1 MASNIAAT
9 SSIASGT
16 SCSNP
21 YKKVPITANMPATE
35 LTATVANTERPSANA
50 KRAPPTRPIPSPTN
64 AIPAPKASTD
74 TVAAVSPHAINAIT
88 PNAAARASIP
98 IASVLR
104 SILPNM
110 AIGAISRL
118 RATAVSNIPAPPIPP
133 AIHAACARTITPTAT
148 ASIPTPRV
156 FQSIS
161 PSALRGAT
169 KSPTARAIIAI
180 PIPDRNRSVPF
191 ITYAMPEKPASTAI
205 TTPSPLSSSPASIP
219 DICLMAATISIMAPA
234 VTTRATPVPMPSAAL
249 FVFSR
254 NAAIANIIDP
264 SAATAVNS
272 LIESISARLSKAP
285 AIIRT
290 ATAKASTKP
299 ADVATP
305 VGLDAILLI
314 APVKAITIVT
324 IAATA
329 LIIAPGSIVDM
340 SLSAPAIIKVA
351 APSPAIIN
359 AMFKASPNEKSN
371 AVRLFIKKNIPDIP
385 VMIAARPL
393 EMSRSSIPSNN
404 LIDNTRIPMDA
415 AIAST
420 LAGLIDSTKFLRL
433 LATDLRASVCSLPGL
448 ATPRILSR
456 IASNIPAIF
465 LPNIMNPAIA
475 PPLKMSSNVSSL
487 KISQTVSTTSLR
499 SNHTAPK

>member
-1 MASNIAAT
+1 M
-9 SSIASGT
+9 
-16 SCSNP
+16 
-21 YKKVPITANMPATE
+21 
-35 LTATVANTERPSANA
+35 
-50 KRAPPTRPIPSPTN
+50 
-64 AIPAPKASTD
+64 
-74 TVAAVSPHAINAIT
+74 
-88 PNAAARASIP
+88 
-98 IASVLR
+98 
-104 SILPNM
+104 
-110 AIGAISRL
+110 
-118 RATAVSNIPAPPIPP
+118 
-133 AIHAACARTITPTAT
+133 
-148 ASIPTPRV
+148 
-156 FQSIS
+156 
-161 PSALRGAT
+161 
-169 KSPTARAIIAI
+169 
-180 PIPDRNRSVPF
+180 
-191 ITYAMPEKPASTAI
+191 
-205 TTPSPLSSSPASIP
+205 
-219 DICLMAATISIMAPA
+219 
-234 VTTRATPVPMPSAAL
+234 
-249 FVFSR
+249 
-254 NAAIANIIDP
+254 
-264 SAATAVNS
+264 
-272 LIESISARLSKAP
+272 
-285 AIIRT
+285 
-290 ATAKASTKP
+290 
-299 ADVATP
+299 
-305 VGLDAILLI
+305 I

-404 LIDNTRIPMDA
+404 LIDNTRMATDA